1 MKPTLILGASPNA
14 ERYSFKATEKLSSF
28 GHKVY
33 PVGIRKGKINNHE
46 IYVGKQDF
54 NDVDTVTLYLSAQ
67 NQKNWYEYIFSLNP
81 KRIIF
86 NPGAENPEL
95 YNLAKE
101 KGIECVN
108 ACTLVMLSIGNY

>member
-1 MKPTLILGASPNA
+1 MKPTVILGASPNA
-14 ERYSFKATEKLSSF
+14 DRYSFMATEKLSAY

-33 PVGIRKGKINNHE
+33 PVGIRKGDINGHE
-46 IYVGKQDF
+46 IYLGKPMF
-54 NDVDTVTLYLSAQ
+54 NDVDTVTLYLSAL
-67 NQKNWYEYIFSLNP
+67 NQKEWYEYIYSLKP

-95 YNLAKE
+95 YKLASE
-101 KGIECVN
+101 KGIECIN